1 MNLQFVLNHTTSKKS
16 PEIISFHRTELT
28 PILSVYGKMV
38 ASGEWRDYGISSLRE
53 FAVFSIF
60 KRTSENPIYRIEK
73 RPKLFLKQSQYL
85 ILGINGQVLK
95 RGNDLVSLLRFF
107 DKKLIK
113 LVKID

>member
-1 MNLQFVLNHTTSKKS
+1 MIKVMNLQFVLNHTTSKKS

-60 KRTSENPIYRIEK
+60 KRT
-73 RPKLFLKQSQYL
+73 
-85 ILGINGQVLK
+85 
-95 RGNDLVSLLRFF
+95 
-107 DKKLIK
+107 
-113 LVKID
+113 